1 MNLTKTA
8 NCELTD
14 SQIQIYLLLSWL
26 LIIELDP
33 LPTDAM
39 VGLLIECARRVL
51 QGIVEDEAF
60 LPSFWVFFF
69 LLRPSYRYVGNPVE
83 VTLQWVSLALQWAV
97 FYMPSLTCPYSSR
110 QLPLDQLWPMVSQQM
125 LLASQW
131 TASYE
136 RALTH
141 VIPEIP
147 ATQQALIT
155 FSKAEVWISDWYL
168 INTSRVYSRMTE
180 TV

>member
-1 MNLTKTA
+1 MTKTA

-69 LLRPSYRYVGNPVE
+69 LLRPSYRWYVGNPVE
-83 VTLQWVSLALQWAV
+83 VTLQ
-97 FYMPSLTCPYSSR
+97 
-110 QLPLDQLWPMVSQQM
+110 
-125 LLASQW
+125 
-131 TASYE
+131 
-136 RALTH
+136 
-141 VIPEIP
+141 
-147 ATQQALIT
+147 
-155 FSKAEVWISDWYL
+155 
-168 INTSRVYSRMTE
+168 
-180 TV
+180 